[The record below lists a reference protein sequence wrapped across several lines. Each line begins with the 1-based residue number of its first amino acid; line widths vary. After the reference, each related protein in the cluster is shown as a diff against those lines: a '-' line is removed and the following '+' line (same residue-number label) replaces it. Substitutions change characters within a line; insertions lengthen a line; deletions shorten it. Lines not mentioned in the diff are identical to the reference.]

1 MTRQASKLWIL
12 AATLVVAGVSA
23 AFWGAGIAR
32 TGGAFPVPLDDVYI
46 HFGFARSAAL
56 GHPFAWIPGNG
67 YSSGGTSVVY
77 PLVLAPAW
85 AVGFRGARLAI
96 FAAVLAVACVVDLGR
111 SIRALLAGGKTP
123 GWIATVAPVLVV
135 AVPLVDWSLFS
146 GMETALFAAIL
157 GRALVATERAGA
169 AEVMPLERG
178 KAQWVV
184 GVWAA
189 LLIATRPESAP
200 LALLLGLAAAYGAR
214 SLALAGSL
222 MRGIGPAGIFLV
234 GQAGVNLAFTGEI
247 AAAGAVRKLIGS
259 NPYLTPLDIAGE
271 VIKNV
276 VALREA
282 ALSSALGG
290 PWISWIVPLLG
301 VAAAID
307 RRSRRIAIP
316 LLVGAYAALLLV
328 SLNSTAR
335 FQNLRYAV
343 PTLLMLLAAAA
354 LGVGAV
360 ARLRR
365 GRGKGR
371 VAGGI
376 AGVVLAAAVIGPA
389 KWFPKQID
397 HFARS
402 SGNIEEQQAEVA
414 RRLSAE
420 VPRRQRVLVG
430 DAGAIPYLSGL
441 GAIDG
446 LGLGGH
452 RGMPFA
458 RASVHGIPAVVE
470 LIERLPKS
478 ERPDVMAL
486 YPSWWKGLA
495 DVFGKRDFGV
505 KIQDNVICA
514 ADEKVVYTADWSSLG
529 EPGEVREGAVD
540 ELDVADLVDERAHR
554 YEVSA
559 PQGGWV
565 IGAVLADGRGEREG
579 KGTGKPRFDAGRIVP
594 EGRHDAFVI
603 DARVERRDAVIVF
616 RTNGGGP
623 GSLRV
628 DIERAG
634 RIVES
639 REVGYPER
647 PADRWSEIRVG
658 VDDIGGGDRLL
669 VHAVSS
675 SFPSFHVWLLRE

>member
-1 MTRQASKLWIL
+1 MKREASRAWIL
-12 AATLVVAGVSA
+12 AATLVVAGLGA

-56 GHPFAWIPGNG
+56 GHPFEWIPGNG
-67 YSSGGTSVVY
+67 YSSGGTSLVY

-96 FAAVLAVACVVDLGR
+96 FAALLAVGCVVDLGR
-111 SIRALLAGGKTP
+111 SIRDLLARAGVP
-123 GWIATVAPVLVV
+123 GWIAALAPALVV

-157 GRALVATERAGA
+157 GRALVATERAGGSA
-169 AEVMPLERG
+169 LPGARAR
-178 KAQWVV
+178 AQVTA
-184 GVWAA
+184 GVWGA

-200 LALLLGLAAAYGAR
+200 LALLLGLASAYGAR
-214 SLALAGSL
+214 SLSLVRSLARS
-222 MRGIGPAGIFLV
+222 IGPSLVFL
-234 GQAGVNLAFTGEI
+234 GAQAGVNWAFTGEI
-247 AAAGAVRKLIGS
+247 AAAGAVRKLLGS
-259 NPYLTPLDIAGE
+259 NPYVTPLEIAGE

-290 PWISWIVPLLG
+290 PLISWIVPLLG
-301 VAAAID
+301 LVAVID
-307 RRSRRIAIP
+307 RRSRRLALP
-316 LLVGAYAALLLV
+316 LMVSAYAALLLV

-354 LGVGAV
+354 LGIGAI

-365 GRGKGR
+365 GGS
-371 VAGGI
+371 VI
-376 AGVVLAAAVIGPA
+376 AAVVLAAAVIAPA
-389 KWFPKQID
+389 RWFPKQID

-414 RRLSAE
+414 RRLAAE

-446 LGLGGH
+446 LGLGGY

-470 LIERLPKS
+470 LIERLPRE

-495 DVFGKRDFGV
+495 DVFGTRDYGV
-505 KIQDNVICA
+505 KIPDNVICA
-514 ADEKVVYTADWSSLG
+514 ADEKVVYTPDWSALG

-540 ELDVADLVDERAHR
+540 ELDVADLVDEKAHR
-554 YEVSA
+554 YEVPA
-559 PQGGWV
+559 PRGGWV
-565 IGAVLADGRGEREG
+565 IGEVLVDGMGVRAG
-579 KGTGKPRFDAGRIVP
+579 KKRFDGGRIVP
-594 EGRHDAFVI
+594 EGRSDAFVV
-603 DARVERRDAVIVF
+603 DARVAHRDAVIVF
-616 RTNGGGP
+616 RTSGGGA
-623 GSLRV
+623 GRIRV
-628 DIERAG
+628 DIERRG
-634 RIVES
+634 EVVES
-639 REVGYPER
+639 REVAYPER
-647 PADRWSEIRVG
+647 PAGSWSEVRVG
-658 VDDIGGGDRLL
+658 VCDVGGGDRARTY
-669 VHAVSS
+669 AVSGA
-675 SFPSFHVWLLRE
+675 FPSFHVWVLRE

>member
-1 MTRQASKLWIL
+1 MKREASNAWIL
-12 AATLVVAGVSA
+12 AATLVVAGVGA

-56 GHPFAWIPGNG
+56 GHPFEWIPGNG
-67 YSSGGTSVVY
+67 YSSGGTSLVY

-85 AVGFRGARLAI
+85 ALGFRGARLAI
-96 FAAVLAVACVVDLGR
+96 FAALLAVVCVVDLGR
-111 SIRALLAGGKTP
+111 SIRELLARAGVP
-123 GWIATVAPVLVV
+123 GWIAALAPALVV

-157 GRALVATERAGA
+157 GRALVATERAGGSA
-169 AEVMPLERG
+169 LPGARAR
-178 KAQWVV
+178 AQVIA
-184 GVWAA
+184 GVWGA

-200 LALLLGLAAAYGAR
+200 LALLLGLASAYGAR
-214 SLALAGSL
+214 SLSLVRSLARS
-222 MRGIGPAGIFLV
+222 IGPSLVFL
-234 GQAGVNLAFTGEI
+234 GAQAGVNWAFTGEI
-247 AAAGAVRKLIGS
+247 AAAGAVRKLLGS
-259 NPYLTPLDIAGE
+259 NPYVTPLEIAGE

-290 PWISWIVPLLG
+290 PLVSWIVPLLG
-301 VAAAID
+301 LVAVID
-307 RRSRRIAIP
+307 RRSRRLALP
-316 LLVGAYAALLLV
+316 LMVSAYAALLLV

-354 LGVGAV
+354 LGIGAI

-365 GRGKGR
+365 GGS
-371 VAGGI
+371 VI
-376 AGVVLAAAVIGPA
+376 AAVVLAAAVIAPA
-389 KWFPKQID
+389 RWFPKQID

-414 RRLSAE
+414 RRLAAE

-446 LGLGGH
+446 LGLGGY

-470 LIERLPKS
+470 LIERLPRE

-495 DVFGKRDFGV
+495 DVFGTRDYGV
-505 KIQDNVICA
+505 KIPDNVICA
-514 ADEKVVYTADWSSLG
+514 ADEKVVYTPDWSALG

-540 ELDVADLVDERAHR
+540 ELDVADLVDEKAHR
-554 YEVSA
+554 YEVPA
-559 PQGGWV
+559 PRGGWV
-565 IGAVLADGRGEREG
+565 IGEVLVDGMGVRAG
-579 KGTGKPRFDAGRIVP
+579 KKRFDGGRIVP
-594 EGRHDAFVI
+594 EGRSDAFVV
-603 DARVERRDAVIVF
+603 DARVAHRDAVIVF
-616 RTNGGGP
+616 RTSGGGA
-623 GSLRV
+623 GRIRV
-628 DIERAG
+628 DIERRG
-634 RIVES
+634 EVVES
-639 REVGYPER
+639 REVAYPER
-647 PADRWSEIRVG
+647 PAGSWSEVRVG
-658 VDDIGGGDRLL
+658 VCDVGGGDRARTY
-669 VHAVSS
+669 AVSGA
-675 SFPSFHVWLLRE
+675 FPSFHVWVLRE

>member
-1 MTRQASKLWIL
+1 MKREASDAPRAWIL
-12 AATLVVAGVSA
+12 AATLVVAGVGA

-56 GHPFAWIPGNG
+56 GHPFSWIPGNG
-67 YSSGGTSVVY
+67 YSSGGTSLIY

-85 AVGFRGARLAI
+85 ALGFRGAHLAI
-96 FAAVLAVACVVDLGR
+96 FAALLAVVCVVDLAR
-111 SIRALLAGGKTP
+111 SIRDLLAGAKAP
-123 GWIATVAPVLVV
+123 AWIAALAPALVV

-157 GRALVATERAGA
+157 GRALVATERAGSSA
-169 AEVMPLERG
+169 WPGSRAR
-178 KAQWVV
+178 AQVIAGAW
-184 GVWAA
+184 GAM
-189 LLIATRPESAP
+189 LIATRPESAP
-200 LALLLGLAAAYGAR
+200 LALLLGLASAYGAR
-214 SLALAGSL
+214 SLSLVRSLARSMGPSL
-222 MRGIGPAGIFLV
+222 VFL
-234 GQAGVNLAFTGEI
+234 GAQAGVNWLFTGEI

-259 NPYLTPLDIAGE
+259 NPYITPLEIAGE

-290 PWISWIVPLLG
+290 PLVSWIVPLLG
-301 VAAAID
+301 LCAVID
-307 RRSRRIAIP
+307 RRSRRLALP
-316 LLVGAYAALLLV
+316 LMVSAYAALMLV

-354 LGVGAV
+354 LGVGAI

-365 GRGKGR
+365 GG
-371 VAGGI
+371 
-376 AGVVLAAAVIGPA
+376 VLATAALAGAVVAPA
-389 KWFPKQID
+389 RWFPKQID

-420 VPRRQRVLVG
+420 VPRRHQVLVG

-446 LGLGGH
+446 LGLGGY

-470 LIERLPKS
+470 LIERLPRG
-478 ERPDVMAL
+478 ERPDVLAL

-495 DVFGKRDFGV
+495 DVFGTRDYGV

-514 ADEKVVYTADWSSLG
+514 ADEKVVYTPDWSALA

-540 ELDVADLVDERAHR
+540 ELDVADLVDEKAHR
-554 YEVSA
+554 YEVPA
-559 PQGGWV
+559 PRGGWV
-565 IGAVLADGRGEREG
+565 IGEVLRDEARAG
-579 KGTGKPRFDAGRIVP
+579 KKRFDAGRIVP
-594 EGRHDAFVI
+594 EGRADAFVV
-603 DARVERRDAVIVF
+603 DARVAHRDAVIVF
-616 RTNGGGP
+616 RTSGGGAVRV
-623 GSLRV
+623 RV
-628 DIERAG
+628 DIERRG
-634 RIVES
+634 DVVES
-639 REVGYPER
+639 REVAYPARAGES
-647 PADRWSEIRVG
+647 WSEVRVG
-658 VDDIGGGDRLL
+658 VSDVGGGDR
-669 VHAVSS
+669 VRTHAVSGA
-675 SFPSFHVWLLRE
+675 FPSFHVWVLRE